1 MVKVAVNVKSL
12 DYRIFFPSNQN
23 KSLVKVKSKSVK
35 TTDDDDEYTTV
46 IKVRL
51 VKFCKF
57 QVNLFSG

>member
-1 MVKVAVNVKSL
+1 MSNHLITA
-12 DYRIFFPSNQN
+12 FFSSNQN
-23 KSLVKVKSKSVK
+23 KSLVKVKSVK
-35 TTDDDDEYTTV
+35 TTDDDAEYTTV

>member
-1 MVKVAVNVKSL
+1 MLRVL
-12 DYRIFFPSNQN
+12 RPQ
-23 KSLVKVKSKSVK
+23 
-35 TTDDDDEYTTV
+35 TTIADDDEYTTV